1 MEAFIA
7 SASFFLPFS
16 NSPSLTLNNPS
27 SSFSPNIKFGTF
39 RKNYISFSSHLV
51 YSSSAVS
58 APSSSSSTTLSQN
71 TYWMVVLDKPPQG
84 VSSKSDIVD
93 YYVEILAKVLGNSEK
108 DAQMSIY
115 DASFDTHFGF
125 CCHIDEEASRQLA
138 RLPGV
143 LSVRPEAGYSSGNKN
158 YGIGNQTGVSLFDHG
173 TVKHWMVRIDKPGVG
188 IVTKAQ
194 MVDHCVQLLSKVLWN
209 EKDAQMCLYHVSWKS
224 KFGFCCDLDETC
236 AEELAGVPGV
246 LAVVPDNKFESLN
259 KDYEGDNS
267 TQEDSRESSESPPVK
282 TKKLFITGL
291 SFYTSEKTLRAAFE
305 GFGELVE
312 VKIIMDKIS
321 KRSKGY
327 AFIEYTTEEAA
338 SVALKEM
345 NGKDKYNSLSDKG
358 SVFLIRSGL
367 QLGGE
372 EAMKGIARIVNSLS
386 RLGGREIISRGS
398 SKLASSSSSLHRS
411 LFISAATQFPTNS
424 RELTSS
430 SRSSSL
436 LPQKW
441 AFLGAPQIKQSFLRV
456 TLPHGAGGQ
465 RRTMFI
471 QTQSTPNPSSLMFYP
486 GKPVM
491 EVGSA
496 DFPNVRS
503 ALGSPLAKSIYSIDG
518 VVRVFFGSDF
528 VTVTKSDDVSWDI
541 LKPEIFAAVMDF
553 YSSGQPLFL
562 DSQAAAA
569 KDTAINDDDS
579 ETVAMIKELLETR
592 IRPAVQD
599 DGGDIEYCGF
609 DPESGIVKLRMQGA
623 CSGCPSSSVTLK
635 SGIENMLMH
644 YVPEVKGVEQEF
656 DGEEEEGTL
665 SGEVRE

>member
-1 MEAFIA
+1 
-7 SASFFLPFS
+7 
-16 NSPSLTLNNPS
+16 
-27 SSFSPNIKFGTF
+27 
-39 RKNYISFSSHLV
+39 
-51 YSSSAVS
+51 
-58 APSSSSSTTLSQN
+58 
-71 TYWMVVLDKPPQG
+71 
-84 VSSKSDIVD
+84 
-93 YYVEILAKVLGNSEK
+93 
-108 DAQMSIY
+108 
-115 DASFDTHFGF
+115 
-125 CCHIDEEASRQLA
+125 
-138 RLPGV
+138 
-143 LSVRPEAGYSSGNKN
+143 
-158 YGIGNQTGVSLFDHG
+158 
-173 TVKHWMVRIDKPGVG
+173 
-188 IVTKAQ
+188 
-194 MVDHCVQLLSKVLWN
+194 
-209 EKDAQMCLYHVSWKS
+209 
-224 KFGFCCDLDETC
+224 
-236 AEELAGVPGV
+236 
-246 LAVVPDNKFESLN
+246 
-259 KDYEGDNS
+259 
-267 TQEDSRESSESPPVK
+267 
-282 TKKLFITGL
+282 
-291 SFYTSEKTLRAAFE
+291 
-305 GFGELVE
+305 
-312 VKIIMDKIS
+312 
-321 KRSKGY
+321 
-327 AFIEYTTEEAA
+327 
-338 SVALKEM
+338 
-345 NGKDKYNSLSDKG
+345 
-358 SVFLIRSGL
+358 
-367 QLGGE
+367 
-372 EAMKGIARIVNSLS
+372 MKGIARIVNSLS
-386 RLGGREIISRGS
+386 RLGGRGEIISRGS

-424 RELTSS
+424 RDLTSS

-441 AFLGAPQIKQSFLRV
+441 AFLG
-456 TLPHGAGGQ
+456 GGQ

-491 EVGSA
+491 E
-496 DFPNVRS
+496 
-503 ALGSPLAKSIYSIDG
+503 G

-569 KDTAINDDDS
+569 KDTAINEDDS

-656 DGEEEEGTL
+656 DGEEEEATL